1 MDEWHTVLIS
11 RTGREGTLQVDDQI
25 QVAAMS
31 LGAFSQLSLSLN
43 LFIGGVTDLKDVQR
57 NVFATN
63 LFSGCIQKVI
73 INNRPLLLLE
83 EALSGVNVIDC
94 PHQCNNE
101 PCRNSGR
108 CEPQLDSYLCHCPLK
123 YFGTNCEK
131 GMHPFTESKFNYF
144 CYFSLSNYSFNYK
157 WHEL

>member
-25 QVAAMS
+25 QVTATS

-43 LFIGGVTDLKDVQR
+43 LFIGGAADLKDVQR

-94 PHQCNNE
+94 PHQCNNQ
-101 PCRNSGR
+101 PCLKGGR

-131 GMHPFTESKFNYF
+131 GMHSFTEYKFNYF
-144 CYFSLSNYSFNYK
+144 CYFSLSNYSFDYK
-157 WHEL
+157 WHKL